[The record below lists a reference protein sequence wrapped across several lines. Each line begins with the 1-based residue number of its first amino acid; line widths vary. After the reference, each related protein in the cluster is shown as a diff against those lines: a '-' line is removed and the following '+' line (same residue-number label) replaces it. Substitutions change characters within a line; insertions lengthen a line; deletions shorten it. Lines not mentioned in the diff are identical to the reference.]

1 MLVIRN
7 PDKIK
12 VELIQVT
19 YYLINLVNS
28 SKLLYIYI

>member
-7 PDKIK
+7 SDKIK